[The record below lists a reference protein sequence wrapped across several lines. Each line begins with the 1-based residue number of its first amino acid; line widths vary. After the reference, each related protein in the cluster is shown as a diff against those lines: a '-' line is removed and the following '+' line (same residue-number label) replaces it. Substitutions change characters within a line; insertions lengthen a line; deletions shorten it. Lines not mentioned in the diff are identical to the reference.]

1 MKNLILTFAFLLLA
15 LTLSANP
22 EPCKC
27 SYPLKQNSCWT
38 TGPKGGKFCI
48 NRNGSKTYQKKDKT
62 LTTYQAKPIV
72 KKTAANIK

>member
-1 MKNLILTFAFLLLA
+1 MKNLILTFAFLLVSTFL
-15 LTLSANP
+15 LANP

-38 TGPKGGKFCI
+38 TGPKGGHYCI
-48 NRNGSKTYQKKDKT
+48 NKNGSKTYQKKDKT
-62 LTTYQAKPIV
+62 LTTYPAKPIV